1 MKTYEELLDTTENA
15 MLAARLATPRRQVAF
30 VDGAF
35 GGMRVVV
42 DPTETMQE
50 LYDRCDPKTQK
61 EIKRR
66 GWL

>member
-1 MKTYEELLDTTENA
+1 MKTYAEVLDATENA
-15 MLAARLATPRRQVAF
+15 MLASRLAKPRRQVAF

-35 GGMRVVV
+35 GGIQLVI